1 MHPKYWTRP
10 RVMAPFE
17 SEGSTGS
24 GSTDSM
30 IDAFAAHFE
39 APSADDDQQA
49 APAGES
55 QEDAAARLA
64 AEDAAAA
71 AAAEAGKDDA
81 GEPAETD
88 PNAAAELQK
97 FTIEVDGKPVELTAA
112 EIAEHYKAGLRQ
124 ADYTKKTTEVAE
136 QRRAA
141 EAQQAEARA
150 QRDQYAA
157 KLDQF
162 TSQAN
167 YELTTLR
174 SQLTNELLQSD
185 PVAYLQIQRTAEERH
200 AQLQQASREL
210 EQINGQRQQEQ
221 AATLKSHMEAQHQ
234 ALLDKLPEWKDQ
246 AKAEAE
252 AAKIRQY
259 LAAEGFKPEEMQFT
273 DHRGILLA
281 RKAMQYD
288 ALMARAKTTQTKVA
302 AAPAKVARPGTPV
315 TSPTDG
321 RTAAMREL
329 TKTGS
334 RDAAAKLFADIL
346 G

>member
-1 MHPKYWTRP
+1 
-10 RVMAPFE
+10 MAPFE
-17 SEGSTGS
+17 SEDSAGGGSTE
-24 GSTDSM
+24 SM

-49 APAGES
+49 AAPAAES

-64 AEDAAAA
+64 AEDAAAEA
-71 AAAEAGKDDA
+71 GKNEQTEADPSAAAE
-81 GEPAETD
+81 P
-88 PNAAAELQK
+88 QK
-97 FTIEVDGKPVELTAA
+97 FTIEVDGKPVELTKA

-136 QRRAA
+136 QRKAA
-141 EAQQAEARA
+141 EVHQAEARA
-150 QRDQYAA
+150 QRDQYAS

-162 TSQAN
+162 TNQAN
-167 YELTTLR
+167 YELTALR
-174 SQLTNELLQSD
+174 SQLTSELLQSD
-185 PVAYLQIQRTAEERH
+185 PVAYLQIQRTAEERQ

-210 EQINGQRQQEQ
+210 EQITGQRQAEQ
-221 AATLKSHMEAQHQ
+221 AEALKSHMAQQ
-234 ALLDKLPEWKDQ
+234 QEQLLAKLPEWKDS

-252 AAKIRQY
+252 AAKIKQY
-259 LAAEGFKPEEMQFT
+259 LAAEGFKPEEMSFT

-288 ALMARAKTTQTKVA
+288 ALMARAKETQTKVA
-302 AAPAKVARPGTPV
+302 AAPPKVARTGTPV

-329 TKTGS
+329 TATGS
-334 RDAAAKLFADIL
+334 RDAAAKVFADMF